1 MIMKWASAYEVLTKL
16 THGNYSVTGAI
27 FLHEG
32 QAGALHEGFIPA
44 FLFLHKII
52 LKIKY
57 LQTTKEPMVIYVL
70 LCKLIV
76 MFKFILYE
84 FIMPVN
90 TKWVLGTW

>member
-1 MIMKWASAYEVLTKL
+1 
-16 THGNYSVTGAI
+16 
-27 FLHEG
+27 
-32 QAGALHEGFIPA
+32 
-44 FLFLHKII
+44 
-52 LKIKY
+52 
-57 LQTTKEPMVIYVL
+57 MVIYLL